1 MLSTDPQEAQSSA
14 VRVRAPGAT
23 TGTPAGATTIV
34 TPSGQS
40 TKTTTATAATT
51 VVRAVAAMTRG
62 RARRLR
68 RGGAAGAGAM
78 SGTIPQDGAC
88 PGPCLYGSGRV
99 DNIRANENKNE
110 VKLTHTQAVFLMVAV
125 TLMWSIAG
133 VITRHLEHAR
143 SFEVTFWRSFFTVL
157 SLLVILPF
165 FQGRVVFAK
174 IRDGG
179 WALWLSGLCWSV
191 MFTAFMVA
199 LTLTSVA
206 NVLVTMALGPF
217 LTALIAR
224 IFIGHRIPARTWAAI
239 LVAGAGIAWMYG
251 AQLEGG
257 QLAGTLV
264 ALFVPLASGV
274 NWTITQRAHAQGRNV
289 DLVPAVLVGAVIS
302 SLVTLPL
309 AMPLRASAH
318 DVGLLA
324 ILGLVQLAIPC
335 ALAVV
340 CARVLKAP
348 EIALLALLEIIFG
361 IVLAWVGANEI
372 PSQTVL
378 AGGALVLGALVV
390 NELVGWRQ
398 RA

>member
-1 MLSTDPQEAQSSA
+1 M
-14 VRVRAPGAT
+14 R
-23 TGTPAGATTIV
+23 
-34 TPSGQS
+34 
-40 TKTTTATAATT
+40 
-51 VVRAVAAMTRG
+51 
-62 RARRLR
+62 
-68 RGGAAGAGAM
+68 
-78 SGTIPQDGAC
+78 
-88 PGPCLYGSGRV
+88 
-99 DNIRANENKNE
+99 
-110 VKLTHTQAVFLMVAV
+110 LTHTKAVFLMVAV

-133 VITRHLEHAR
+133 VVTRHLEHAR

-165 FQGRVVFAK
+165 FQGREVFAN
-174 IRDGG
+174 IRRGG
-179 WALWLSGLCWSV
+179 WPLWLSGLCWSV

-217 LTALIAR
+217 LTALLAW
-224 IFIGHRIPARTWAAI
+224 IFVGYRIPVRTWAAI

-251 AQLEGG
+251 TEMEGG

-264 ALFVPLASGV
+264 ALCVPLAGGV
-274 NWTITQRAHAQGRNV
+274 NWTITQRAHAQGQHV

-309 AMPLRASAH
+309 AMPLQASAH

-324 ILGLVQLAIPC
+324 LLGLVQLAIPC
-335 ALAVV
+335 ALAVM

-348 EIALLALLEIIFG
+348 EIALLALLEVIFG
-361 IVLAWVGANEI
+361 IVLAWVGANEV
-372 PSQTVL
+372 PSEKVL
-378 AGGALVLGALVV
+378 AGGALVIAALVF

-398 RA
+398 RP